1 MTPESRIL
9 IEKLLHRELAN
20 HERDRAAVR
29 LLAAA
34 YHPKKSP
41 EDGQEIILARIDVL
55 EATTRTALA
64 EITGTEP
71 PDDL

>member
-9 IEKLLHRELAN
+9 IEKLLRQEIGNLELDLRFADYSDA
-20 HERDRAAVR
+20 EARIEV

-34 YHPKKSP
+34 
-41 EDGQEIILARIDVL
+41 
-55 EATTRTALA
+55 RTALA